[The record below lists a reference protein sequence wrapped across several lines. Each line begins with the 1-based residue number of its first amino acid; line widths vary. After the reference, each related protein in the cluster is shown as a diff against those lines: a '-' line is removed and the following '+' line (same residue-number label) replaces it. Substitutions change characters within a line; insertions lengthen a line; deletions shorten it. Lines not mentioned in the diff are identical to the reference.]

1 MHIILQDSE
10 PVRTNLKPLTLT
22 RPTAALLAGINDSIA
37 QRWGR
42 LIPTATIGYETED
55 YLAEKYPRGEAPEV
69 ESFFIAGNVVPD
81 SEFANAV
88 KALLPGQWIA
98 NNRGECLARRAG
110 AESES
115 SPVATLSPI
124 EYRSLTDIFRSSKE
138 LIARDFDML
147 TAGRTSAKLPESCTL
162 IGPESLLFIEEGASV
177 EGAMINTKT
186 GPVYISA
193 GADVQECTVLR
204 GPIAIGTNCRVRA
217 GARLLP
223 GVNLGPSTRVGGEVS
238 NTVFLG
244 YANKQH
250 DGYLGDA
257 VIGMWTN
264 IGAECVASNL
274 KNNYSE
280 IKLWNYTSRR
290 FEKTGLSFCGLIMGD
305 HSKAA
310 IDTTFNTATV
320 IGVACNLH
328 GYGFPRAFTPSFSN
342 GGAQGY
348 TRQILKQVI
357 DTETIVM
364 SHRDVKI
371 SKADIDIL
379 THIFNDPDA

>member
-1 MHIILQDSE
+1 MHIILQDIES
-10 PVRTNLKPLTLT
+10 VRTNLKPLTLT
-22 RPTAALLAGINDSIA
+22 RPVGALLAGINDTIA
-37 QRWGR
+37 QRWAK
-42 LIPTATIGYETED
+42 LIPGASVGYETAD
-55 YLAEKYPRGEAPEV
+55 YLAEKYPRGEADEATTV
-69 ESFFIAGNVVPD
+69 YVAGHVVPEPELAD
-81 SEFANAV
+81 AIT
-88 KALLPGQWIA
+88 ALAPGQWIA
-98 NNRGECLARRAG
+98 NEAGDCIARRGEIVGSAIASF
-110 AESES
+110 A
-115 SPVATLSPI
+115 PV
-124 EYRSLTDIFRSSKE
+124 EYCTLTDIFRNSKN
-138 LIARDFDML
+138 LISRDFAML
-147 TAGRTSAKLPESCTL
+147 TSGKTSAELPESCTL
-162 IGPESLLFIEEGASV
+162 IGPASQLFIEEGASV

-204 GPIAIGTNCRVRA
+204 GPIAIGRDCRVRA

-280 IKLWNYTSRR
+280 IRLWNYGSRR
-290 FEKTGLSFCGLIMGD
+290 FERTGLTFCGLIMGD

-310 IDTTFNTATV
+310 INTTFNTATV
-320 IGVACNLH
+320 VGVACNLY
-328 GYGFPRAFTPSFSN
+328 GSGFPRAFTPSFSN

-357 DTETIVM
+357 ATETIVM
-364 SHRDVKI
+364 SHRDVQI
-371 SKADIDIL
+371 SDADIAIL
-379 THIFNDPDA
+379 THIYNDPDA

>member
-10 PVRTNLKPLTLT
+10 PIRTNLKPLTLT
-22 RPTAALLAGINDSIA
+22 RPAAALLAGINDTIA
-37 QRWGR
+37 QRWAKLLPQATVGFE
-42 LIPTATIGYETED
+42 TAD
-55 YLAEKYPRGEAPEV
+55 YLAEKYPRGNAPEAD
-69 ESFFIAGNVVPD
+69 SLFIAGHVVPD
-81 SEFANAV
+81 PDFADAV
-88 KALLPGQWIA
+88 ATLPPGRWIA
-98 NNRGECLARRAG
+98 NADGECIARRGE
-110 AESES
+110 
-115 SPVATLSPI
+115 VAPLSDPACSLSPI
-124 EYRSLTDIFRSSKE
+124 EYRTLTDIFRNSKD
-138 LIARDFDML
+138 LITRDFNRL
-147 TAGRTSAKLPESCTL
+147 TAGRTSAKLPDSCTL
-162 IGPESLLFIEEGASV
+162 IGSADQLFIEEGAVV

-193 GADVQECTVLR
+193 NADVQECTVLR
-204 GPIAIGTNCRVRA
+204 GPIAIGRDCRVRA

-280 IKLWNYTSRR
+280 IRLWNYGSRR
-290 FEKTGLSFCGLIMGD
+290 FERTGLTFCGLIMGD

-310 IDTTFNTATV
+310 INTTFNTATV
-320 IGVACNLH
+320 VGVACNLH
-328 GYGFPRAFTPSFSN
+328 GSGFPRAFTPSFSN

-357 DTETIVM
+357 ATETIVM
-364 SHRDVKI
+364 SHRNVEI
-371 SKADIDIL
+371 SPADIAIL